1 MSLIDDASAA
11 LAPHTRHLTDTLAY
25 HGTRISEQLSELSQT
40 SDVGR
45 PDTGDP
51 FKFLIVAKKKL
62 PPETVP
68 LNLITGI
75 VNDEAGPALG
85 EIWLL
90 QSLVSSGSVPKSPQ
104 FNIRTNTGRLLFA
117 SNAEGNSNEKYGGDV
132 VLLQGEIFVFEPAAE
147 GIFDFTIS
155 VILRK
160 LPRQHADAG
169 YGVSEEHYEQQS
181 RTQEHERE
189 RDFPGHAYEPVED
202 YVGVTDYGGGD
213 ISPDALGDG
222 SPDQL

>member
-1 MSLIDDASAA
+1 MSLMEDASRA

-25 HGTRISEQLSELSQT
+25 HGDRIYEQLSELHQV

-45 PDTGDP
+45 PDTGDV

-62 PPETVP
+62 PLEIVP
-68 LNLITGI
+68 LNLITG
-75 VNDEAGPALG
+75 VQNDEAGPSLG
-85 EIWLL
+85 EIWLI

-117 SNAEGNSNEKYGGDV
+117 SNTEGNSNEKYGGDV
-132 VLLQGEIFVFEPAAE
+132 ILLQGELLVFEPSAE

-155 VILRK
+155 VVLRK
-160 LPRQHADAG
+160 RSRQKPDAG
-169 YGVSEEHYEQQS
+169 YGVSEEHYEDQS

-189 RDFPGHAYEPVED
+189 RDFPGHSYVPKGD
-202 YVGVTDYGGGD
+202 YQGLTDPIGQL
-213 ISPDALGDG
+213 DATL
-222 SPDQL
+222 P